1 VVSTRNVTEP
11 GYSPWVIYFVWITD
25 RILYYMK
32 HGHPNKRRGAAEAR
46 RRWNV
51 LPTIIPWDHYA
62 GDNSYIRMVHDV
74 ASWFRSSQSSSSISS
89 IPADLGWSCRWV
101 VGEWVSKRALSLSL
115 SASGVPTFLF
125 VSVGE
130 ATSDGSERRVE
141 ETKQQP
147 SFKKRYCWRWM
158 ETAIHHPLMSDN

>member
-74 ASWFRSSQSSSSISS
+74 CFMAFVRHNRRLRFLRFQRTSDGRVG
-89 IPADLGWSCRWV
+89 GW
-101 VGEWVSKRALSLSL
+101 WVSGCRNVLSLSL
-115 SASGVPTFLF
+115 CVSGVPTFFLF
-125 VSVGE
+125 QLAKQHQMV
-130 ATSDGSERRVE
+130 ASDESKR
-141 ETKQQP
+141 QNNNHL
-147 SFKKRYCWRWM
+147 SKKGIAGDGWRPRFI
-158 ETAIHHPLMSDN
+158 IH